1 MLRSPVSPVLSYCS
15 VVVCFF
21 FSSMLRS
28 FLQLPCMFSF
38 PEDHSTRQ
46 YAHTPCIYD
55 SSV

>member
-15 VVVCFF
+15 VVVFF
-21 FSSMLRS
+21 FSYMLRS